1 MKRSGSSDMRLI
13 KRTFF
18 AFVLLVAGW
27 LLNFIFDTQFVLG
40 VVSGWLMKE
49 GYDSLARYLLN
60 LM

>member
-1 MKRSGSSDMRLI
+1 MRFI
-13 KRTFF
+13 KRAFF

-27 LLNFIFDTQFVLG
+27 LLNFIFDTQFVFG

-49 GYDSLARYLLN
+49 GYDRLARYLLD

>member
-1 MKRSGSSDMRLI
+1 MRLI
-13 KRTFF
+13 KRTIF
-18 AFVLLVAGW
+18 ALVLLVAGW

-40 VVSGWLMKE
+40 VASGWLMKE

>member
-1 MKRSGSSDMRLI
+1 MRLI

-27 LLNFIFDTQFVLG
+27 LLNFIFDTQFVFG

>member
-1 MKRSGSSDMRLI
+1 MRLI
-13 KRTFF
+13 KRTFY
-18 AFVLLVAGW
+18 ALILLVAGW

-49 GYDSLARYLLN
+49 GYDSIARYLLN